1 MKNILKFI
9 GIALLTFTFAFADTN
24 TKIIVIDIGHGEKD
38 SGAQFEN
45 ISEKDVVLSIA
56 KKIQENHKSNYT
68 KIILTRNTDA
78 FISLEERTKMINK
91 INPDFVISLHANFH
105 QDESKSGTE
114 IYISDNNK
122 EIEKSQQLAQ
132 NIAQIFGIANNQIKN
147 ANFNILKNV
156 NCPSALVELGFLSN
170 QEDRTILTSEEGQL
184 DFASKILKVINKD

>member
-68 KIILTRNTDA
+68 KIILTRNSDA
-78 FISLEERTKMINK
+78 FISLEDRTKMINK

-114 IYISDNNK
+114 IYISENNK